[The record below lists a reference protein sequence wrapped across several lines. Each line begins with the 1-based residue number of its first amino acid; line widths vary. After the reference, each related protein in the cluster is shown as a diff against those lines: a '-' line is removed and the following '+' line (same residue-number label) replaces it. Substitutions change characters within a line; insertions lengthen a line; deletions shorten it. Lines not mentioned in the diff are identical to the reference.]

1 MKLSITILAVLLITS
16 CAAAPKIDTPKA
28 AESVIIEKNK
38 EIAALNEV
46 GAIVRDAQAIEK
58 VGRNMK
64 SYRIYFDARSRSEC
78 SVVMEYNQRDVAA
91 LEARIN
97 KLTGDYKNKL
107 TALIPDLNECVS
119 CSKNAADACV
129 KARAS
134 INQIIKEIYP

>member
-1 MKLSITILAVLLITS
+1 MKLSITILAVLFFTS

-28 AESVIIEKNK
+28 AESAIIEKNK
-38 EIAALNEV
+38 EIASLNEV

-64 SYRIYFDARSRSEC
+64 PYRIVYNDASRREC
-78 SVVMEYNQRDVAA
+78 NVVMEYNQHDVAA
-91 LEARIN
+91 LEARVN

-107 TALIPDLNECVS
+107 TTLIPDLNECVS
-119 CSKNAADACV
+119 CAKNAADACV

-134 INQIIKEIYP
+134 INQIIKEVYP